1 MVYLQKIIV
10 YLRRILRYFYR
21 KKLKNNNFS
30 LITNNCIGGIIC
42 HDLHLKFMS
51 PTINLYFT
59 NSDFI
64 IFCSNLKEY
73 LNLEISESKLHNK
86 SFPVGVLSGSKGDVY
101 IYFMHYKNFNEAKTK
116 WDERKNR
123 INYGNLFIIME
134 AQKASEESLLQF
146 NTIPYENKVIFT
158 DGKCPNILQ
167 SFSIENNFY
176 GESYWSGKF
185 LEYPKYGIKRYMDV
199 FDYVHFFN
207 NKKIRRR
214 YV

>member
-1 MVYLQKIIV
+1 MEYLQKIIV

-21 KKLKNNNFS
+21 RKLKNNNFS
-30 LITNNCIGGIIC
+30 LITNNCIGGVIC

-51 PTINLYFT
+51 PTVNLYFT

-73 LNLEISESKLHNK
+73 LSLEVSESKLHNK

-116 WDERKNR
+116 WDERKTR
-123 INYGNLFIIME
+123 INYDNIFIIME
-134 AQKASEESLLQF
+134 AQKASEESLLLF
-146 NTIPYENKVIFT
+146 NTIPYENKVILT
-158 DGKCPNILQ
+158 DGRCPNIPN
-167 SFSIENNFY
+167 SFSIEDDFY
-176 GESYWSGKF
+176 GINYWPGKL
-185 LEYPKYGIKRYMDV
+185 LEYPKYGLNRYMDV
-199 FDYVHFFN
+199 FDYVYFFN
-207 NKKIRRR
+207 AKKIRKR